1 MKCDKYQKMISDRLD
16 GELSRRKGKRLDR
29 HLAACPLCRDYL
41 KSLEIIQGEVLKADK
56 VNFPQ
61 ERWPE
66 FEQVLQEKLRL
77 AAGQPA
83 DNPPAKE
90 NKPGQ
95 NREKEDKSKNKSW
108 IFRPAVVRALSLAL
122 VVAAAAVFLIIYTRE
137 SKTEDLPLAMM
148 LSYEESYL
156 NLNQVLGEDE
166 ATVGDFINS
175 LEESILEETLSDGNK
190 KAPLELEFDLPLT
203 GYPEEINNLQI
214 EQEDLKEGL

>member
-1 MKCDKYQKMISDRLD
+1 M
-16 GELSRRKGKRLDR
+16 
-29 HLAACPLCRDYL
+29 
-41 KSLEIIQGEVLKADK
+41 
-56 VNFPQ
+56 
-61 ERWPE
+61 
-66 FEQVLQEKLRL
+66 
-77 AAGQPA
+77 
-83 DNPPAKE
+83 
-90 NKPGQ
+90 
-95 NREKEDKSKNKSW
+95 
-108 IFRPAVVRALSLAL
+108 VRALSLAL

-166 ATVGDFINS
+166 ATTGDFINS

>member
-77 AAGQPA
+77 G
-83 DNPPAKE
+83 
-90 NKPGQ
+90 PGNQ
-95 NREKEDKSKNKSW
+95 QIILRLKK
-108 IFRPAVVRALSLAL
+108 ISLAR
-122 VVAAAAVFLIIYTRE
+122 T
-137 SKTEDLPLAMM
+137 
-148 LSYEESYL
+148 
-156 NLNQVLGEDE
+156 G
-166 ATVGDFINS
+166 
-175 LEESILEETLSDGNK
+175 K
-190 KAPLELEFDLPLT
+190 KRIKARIKAGFFVRRWCGP
-203 GYPEEINNLQI
+203 
-214 EQEDLKEGL
+214 